1 MDSEINKND
10 YSNYIDFINKEI
22 LNSKLYNKNHNHIR
36 GLFIELDNAIK
47 SQKLEV
53 PFDEYERKYNPYLT
67 DKTTTIN
74 QLEKYLESLKSHSM
88 LHKDMII
95 EIKFSKKIKFFSY
108 EKSLTFEEI
117 NKLKTEIELITNQIN
132 KLKNE

>member
-1 MDSEINKND
+1 MDSVTIKNE

-22 LNSKLYNKNHNHIR
+22 LNSKLYNKNQKHIR
-36 GLFIELDNAIK
+36 GLLIELDNAIN

-53 PFDEYERKYNPYLT
+53 PLDEYEQKYNPYLT
-67 DKTTTIN
+67 DTKTIIN
-74 QLEKYLESLKSHSM
+74 QLEKYLESLKNHSM

-95 EIKFSKKIKFFSY
+95 EIKFSKKIKFFAY
-108 EKSLTFEEI
+108 EKSLSFQEI
-117 NKLKTEIELITNQIN
+117 NKIKEEIELITNQIN